1 MNNLMYKEAKTKDVL
16 KIFLQL
22 FWKILKN
29 LYRY

>member
-1 MNNLMYKEAKTKDVL
+1 MNNLMYKEPKIKDVL